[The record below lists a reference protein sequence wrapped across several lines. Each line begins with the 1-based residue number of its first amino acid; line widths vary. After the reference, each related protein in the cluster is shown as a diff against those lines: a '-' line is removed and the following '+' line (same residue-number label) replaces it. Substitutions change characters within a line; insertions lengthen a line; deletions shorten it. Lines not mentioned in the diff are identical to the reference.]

1 MMNLIVWQQENLNLV
16 IVTVIEVNVIFICA
30 GIKKMKKKE
39 IKITEKVETL
49 PWKKAIIVYIGLPE
63 VEE

>member
-1 MMNLIVWQQENLNLV
+1 MV
-16 IVTVIEVNVIFICA
+16 
-30 GIKKMKKKE
+30 KKKE